1 MVQDWTIKDSH
12 VLQADE
18 TWLDQI
24 AKQLSL
30 EKHNDESEIFKRQT
44 YSVKTKRSRQII
56 FFAGSYLI
64 AS

>member
-24 AKQLSL
+24 AKQLSF
-30 EKHNDESEIFKRQT
+30 EKHNDESDIFKRQT
-44 YSVKTKRSRQII
+44 YSVKTNVRGK
-56 FFAGSYLI
+56 
-64 AS
+64 